1 MKINRKNLKKGIL
14 IFGAILLVAL
24 GFDLGLGYNSLDESN
39 QIGLERTD
47 LSNYTDCANLDLNDT
62 AYCLRDYVNTIYNF
76 KIREDT
82 PKTIEDIKQNGGDCY
97 DYNKLYEQMGNE
109 LGFQGYSF
117 RIESENKAHR
127 IAVIMDDS
135 GYCKLD
141 MIENPDCVKF
151 EN

>member
-1 MKINRKNLKKGIL
+1 MAFNKKGL
-14 IFGAILLVAL
+14 ALTLAAILLVAL
-24 GFDLGLGYNSLDESN
+24 GFDLGLGYKYLNESGQINST
-39 QIGLERTD
+39 RTD
-47 LSNYTDCANLDLNDT
+47 LSNYTDCANLSLNET
-62 AYCLRDYVNTIYNF
+62 SYCLRDYVNTFYNYQS
-76 KIREDT
+76 REDT
-82 PKTIEDIKQNGGDCY
+82 KKTIEDIKQNGGDCY
-97 DYNKLYEQMGNE
+97 DYNRLYEDMAKE
-109 LGFQGYSF
+109 LGFNAYSF